1 MNNTVDYY
9 NDNDLEYYNL
19 TIEVDMSPIC
29 EKFLQ
34 YVRPGGRIID
44 IGSGS
49 GRDIK
54 YFLSKGYKATGIDA
68 SKELCRISW
77 DNGFNVE
84 NITIQEWNPN
94 THYDGI
100 WANASL
106 VHIPMEDIEDFFIKA
121 KGCLNENGVIF
132 VSMKV
137 DLIKEYDEKGRFF
150 CPFDETS
157 LSMILQEQP
166 SLQLVEKWY
175 TQDNL
180 ARTDFRW
187 LNFILK

>member
-9 NDNDLEYYNL
+9 NDNALEYYNL

-77 DNGFNVE
+77 DNV
-84 NITIQEWNPN
+84 NI
-94 THYDGI
+94 
-100 WANASL
+100 
-106 VHIPMEDIEDFFIKA
+106 
-121 KGCLNENGVIF
+121 
-132 VSMKV
+132 
-137 DLIKEYDEKGRFF
+137 
-150 CPFDETS
+150 PF
-157 LSMILQEQP
+157 
-166 SLQLVEKWY
+166 
-175 TQDNL
+175 
-180 ARTDFRW
+180 A
-187 LNFILK
+187 